1 MPIAAGEVTG
11 ERATLQVAPQLRH
24 DGNTAPNVSV
34 RFRAVDA
41 ESGLVETTDRVPVG
55 DLETDGER
63 AVPANLT
70 VEREGGYRIEAIVYS
85 GDRRMDTVERRVSG
99 LDALTPGYARSTVR
113 FTDDA
118 ALPALSVGVAE
129 ARENRTT
136 LEVSPSLVNR
146 GDEPAEGLRIGL
158 TLWQAESN
166 VVAVR
171 TTVDAGAV
179 RPGRTASAA
188 TTVSV
193 PTGYD
198 YYVDAVLYRDGV
210 VIDTARGAVNLDPSE
225 TVSVDEI
232 RREVAF
238 EAGDVEGGEGAGDR
252 ARESR
257 ATASGGQPGFGA
269 GVALVALLGAGSVD
283 SATEQSADGGTEDL
297 VRYARYALLAGL
309 ALLALLAT
317 VRFYFAVST
326 TIDRW
331 VAREYRWLFQAA
343 LNLVVLLVAAIG
355 ISWEVR
361 KMAG

>member
-1 MPIAAGEVTG
+1 MHRERILAAAAVAVVAVTLLAAALVPGAVANPRSDEPTRPGPVRVVDMPIAAGEVTG

-85 GDRRMDTVERRVSG
+85 GDRRMDTAERRVSG
-99 LDALTPGYARSTVR
+99 LDALTPEYARSTVG

-158 TLWQAESN
+158 TLRQAESN
-166 VVAVR
+166 VVAAR

-179 RPGRTASAA
+179 RPGRTASPA

-193 PTGYD
+193 PAGYN

-225 TVSVDEI
+225 TVSVNET

-238 EAGDVEGGEGAGDR
+238 EAGDFEGGEGADDR
-252 ARESR
+252 AREPR
-257 ATASGGQPGFGA
+257 ATASGGQPGFGV
-269 GVALVALLGAGSVD
+269 GVALVALLGA
-283 SATEQSADGGTEDL
+283 ALA
-297 VRYARYALLAGL
+297 AR
-309 ALLALLAT
+309 
-317 VRFYFAVST
+317 
-326 TIDRW
+326 RW
-331 VAREYRWLFQAA
+331 SR
-343 LNLVVLLVAAIG
+343 
-355 ISWEVR
+355 
-361 KMAG
+361 